1 MMLSFLSLL
10 YFFRALADG
19 MRSSTL
25 EVDLPVSVKPFW
37 KYYHRHI
44 QNCISTQVLN
54 PIKLKINHHTYYVP
68 NAGHYLINFY
78 PYGHMKYVH
87 QY

>member
-1 MMLSFLSLL
+1 MMLGLLSLL
-10 YFFRALADG
+10 YFFRIPADG

-54 PIKLKINHHTYYVP
+54 SLKLTINHHTYYVP

-78 PYGHMKYVH
+78 PYGHMKDVH
-87 QY
+87 